1 MAISY
6 IKTRINGQ
14 EYTLTYNESSGAYE
28 ATITAPTETSGS
40 NNAGLGPGVGAEAA
54 GKGYYPVEVEVAD
67 NAGNV
72 STADDTH
79 ATLGES
85 CQLAVLETVAPVM
98 SIGYPTAGAKLITA
112 KPEIAFTITDSGS
125 GVNPESCK
133 LAIDG
138 GEEIAVTATG
148 SGSSFAGAYTPAEA
162 LADGSHTVTVYGY
175 DFDGNKSNVATV
187 TFTVDTVAPEL
198 TVTTPV
204 ADLVTNMSAGV
215 IAGTTSDVT
224 SNPVT
229 VTINLNGQDLG
240 AISVV
245 DGAFSKNVTYVS
257 GRNTI
262 VVTATDASGKYTTV
276 TREVILNTV
285 APTIDEITITP
296 NPATSGATYIISV
309 KVTDNTPV

>member
-6 IKTRINGQ
+6 MKTRINGQ
-14 EYTLTYNESSGAYE
+14 EYTLTYNEASGAYE

-40 NNAGLGPGVGAEAA
+40 NNAGIGPGVGAEAA
-54 GKGYYPVEVEVAD
+54 GKGYYPVEVEVCD

-85 CQLAVLETVAPVM
+85 CRLAVLETVAPVAT
-98 SIGYPTAGAKLITA
+98 IIAPTAGAKLINA
-112 KPEIAFTITDSGS
+112 KPTITFSITDSGS

-133 LAIDG
+133 LAIDD
-138 GEEIAVTATG
+138 GEEIAITATG
-148 SGSSFAGAYTPAEA
+148 SGSEFTGTYTPTEI
-162 LADGSHTVTVYGY
+162 LADGSHTVTVYAY
-175 DFDGNKSNVATV
+175 DFDGNKSNVASV
-187 TFTVDTVAPEL
+187 EFTVDTVAPEL
-198 TVTTPV
+198 TITAPT
-204 ADLVTNMSAGV
+204 ADLVTNKSAGV

-229 VTINLNGQDLG
+229 VTITLNGNDLG
-240 AISVV
+240 AIPVT
-245 DGAFSKNVTYVS
+245 DGAFSKDVTYIS
-257 GRNTI
+257 GKNTI

-276 TREVILNTV
+276 TREVVLNTV
-285 APTIDEITITP
+285 APTINEITITP